1 MYTTDEIRQTMEKP
15 EETRWI
21 GFIDRKLP
29 DRKAASERYYIVQ
42 EILYDWHSKLND
54 YRMNTR
60 EMPEELRKMYDQAV
74 SILFDI
80 SNYERKLS
88 E

>member
-1 MYTTDEIRQTMEKP
+1 MYTTEEIRQTMEQP
-15 EETRWI
+15 EELKWY

-54 YRMNTR
+54 YRMDTR
-60 EMPEELRKMYDQAV
+60 EMPDELRNLYDQAV
-74 SILFDI
+74 NTLLKI
-80 SNYERKLS
+80 SKYERKLS